1 MMIKNV
7 ASGNDL
13 ALVDELLSL
22 EEMKIYFAIEICHK
36 TAVCP
41 VYATNAFLPN
51 STFIYSFGT
60 QYFYENID
68 YENIEEIFS
77 KNTGV
82 PK

>member
-1 MMIKNV
+1 MIKNV

-22 EEMKIYFAIEICHK
+22 EEMKIYFAIEICYK

-41 VYATNAFLPN
+41 AYATNTFLPN
-51 STFIYSFGT
+51 STFIYSFED
-60 QYFYENID
+60 FYENID
-68 YENIEEIFS
+68 CENIEEIFS
-77 KNTGV
+77 KNTGA